1 MAWLYIPADEATP
14 TGRPDVITFWDR
26 DSGGRQ
32 IKEIYANQAGGL
44 GRAYANGAVPI
55 GALDGTYSALIAV
68 TDSPVI
74 YRQVGRYGAR
84 DLISA
89 PAAIADGSITLAD
102 AASDLTEAI
111 GNGAI
116 EELADVA
123 LSGDYADLDNLPSI
137 PTTAADVGA
146 FPDPTR
152 RWDGE
157 EWSARPTLPDGISA
171 KCYSDGSN
179 GSVFDV
185 DATAPD
191 GAVEGDEWFVAY

>member
-1 MAWLYIPADEATP
+1 MAWLYVPADEATP

-32 IKEIYANQAGGL
+32 IKEVYANQSGKL

-55 GALDGTYSALIAV
+55 GALDGTYPALIAV

-89 PAAIADGSITLAD
+89 PAAIADGSVTLAD
-102 AASDLTEAI
+102 AATDLVDAI
-111 GNGAI
+111 GTGVI
-116 EELADVA
+116 DDLALVA
-123 LSGDYADLDNLPSI
+123 LSNDYADLDNLPSI

-146 FPDPTR
+146 YPDPTR

-157 EWSARPTLPDGISA
+157 AWSSRPNLPDGISA

-179 GSVFDV
+179 GSTYDTE
-185 DATAPD
+185 ATPPD
-191 GAVEGDEWFVAY
+191 GAVEGDEWFRAY